1 MKWSLGKIG
10 MVLAMSAGLFACSKK
25 DDVAPA
31 ATISLKE
38 IGSNNSKVAYAGSDL
53 HIDATIIAPG
63 GIKAITVDI
72 HSQES
77 GGWKFDST
85 YTEGFAGVKNADFH
99 KHIDIPAEA
108 AAGKYHIHLTVIDQQ
123 GKQTEVESEL
133 EIKMDATLPSLDG
146 LELKLNTD
154 KTDLHVG
161 GDITAPNKIA
171 GVTVEIHGGWE
182 YEVTYTDAA
191 MVGQT
196 TYHLHKHVNV
206 SAAPA
211 GHYHVHIKVVDQLGK
226 EREFEAHFDK

>member
-1 MKWSLGKIG
+1 MRLSLGKFG
-10 MVLAMSAGLFACSKK
+10 MALAMSAFLFACSKK
-25 DDVAPA
+25 DDVAPQ

-38 IGSNNSKVAYAGSDL
+38 VGSGNSKVAYAGSDL
-53 HIDATIIAPG
+53 HLDAEIVAPG
-63 GIKAITVDI
+63 GIREVKLEIRPQTA
-72 HSQES
+72 
-77 GGWKFDST
+77 GGWAFDSV
-85 YTEGFAGVKNADFH
+85 YTAGLAGAKNADFH

-108 AAGKYHIHLTVIDQQ
+108 AVGNYRVIVTVIDQQ
-123 GKQTEVESEL
+123 GRQTAAESAL
-133 EIKMDATLPSLDG
+133 EIKVDATLPSLAG

-161 GDITAPNKIA
+161 GDISAPNKIA
-171 GVTVEIHGGWE
+171 SVTIEIHGAWA

-211 GHYHVHIKVVDQLGK
+211 GHYHVHITVKDQAGK
-226 EREFEAHFDK
+226 EREIEEHFDK